1 MTQFIDTHV
10 HLYDPDFDADICNV
24 VSRAKESGVV
34 KVILPAIDK
43 SHYKVMV
50 ERCALLDGYAY
61 AAIGLHPTS
70 VKENWREELQY
81 VVERCKEERFIAIGE
96 IGLDGYWSK
105 EHFHYQRVVF
115 EEQLRLS
122 SERSLPVI
130 IHSRDATEEIFNVLD
145 RCSDVNLKGVFH
157 AFSGSFE
164 TYERVQKYGDFM
176 IGVGGV
182 VTFKNSSLA
191 EVVRRVPLDRVVLE
205 TDGPWLTPSPHRGK
219 RNEPSFIRIIAEK
232 IAQIKK
238 CTVEEVAAV
247 TTENAIRIFDL
258 QRHERENHLA
268 EVSKTKI
275 I

>member
-1 MTQFIDTHV
+1 
-10 HLYDPDFDADICNV
+10 
-24 VSRAKESGVV
+24 
-34 KVILPAIDK
+34 
-43 SHYKVMV
+43 
-50 ERCALLDGYAY
+50 
-61 AAIGLHPTS
+61 
-70 VKENWREELQY
+70 
-81 VVERCKEERFIAIGE
+81 CKEERFIAIGE

-191 EVVRRVPLDRVVLE
+191 EVVRRVPLERVVLE